1 MLNLESL
8 AHTARG
14 VIADKEVS
22 MVNDNL
28 ATYLNDHLAGSVV
41 AIELLERLEAA
52 GTYMAPT
59 LVQVRADIEADRAE
73 LRELMR
79 RLQIAESRPR
89 KVTGWIAEKF
99 SQIKLRLDDPAA
111 GPLRLLESLELVALG
126 IDGKLALWRAL
137 SAAAEVDPALRIVDY
152 ERLARRAQ
160 DQRQRV
166 EILRLE
172 AAKAALAG
180 PAKPIKREGLKI
192 KKPTKKR
199 RARA

>member
-1 MLNLESL
+1 
-8 AHTARG
+8 
-14 VIADKEVS
+14 

-28 ATYLNDHLAGSVV
+28 AIYLNDHLAGSVV

-59 LVQVRADIEADRAE
+59 LAQVRADIEADRAE

-166 EILRLE
+166 EVLRLE

>member
-1 MLNLESL
+1 
-8 AHTARG
+8 
-14 VIADKEVS
+14 
-22 MVNDNL
+22 MVNEKL

-52 GTYMAPT
+52 GTDMSPT
-59 LVQVRADIEADRAE
+59 LAQVRADIEADRAE

-99 SQIKLRLDDPAA
+99 SQVKLRLDDPAG

-126 IDGKLALWRAL
+126 IQGKLALWRAL
-137 SAAAEVDPALRIVDY
+137 SATAEVDPALRIVDY
-152 ERLARRAQ
+152 ERLGGRAQ
-160 DQRQRV
+160 DQWRRAEV
-166 EILRLE
+166 LRLK

-180 PAKPIKREGLKI
+180 SAEPMTSQE
-192 KKPTKKR
+192 
-199 RARA
+199 